1 MDAKDYQVVVIS
13 GGRGRG
19 LVHRTRDEI
28 PKCLLE
34 VCNKRLID
42 YCLELYERNGFEDF
56 VLLLG
61 HLSEK
66 VKEYVESSKYR
77 GKVRYSVEKDS
88 LGKGG
93 AIKYALD
100 NGTIDRRKPSI
111 ICYPDDVIVKQ
122 SLPTELVEYHERKGK
137 LATVVYTPRV
147 RLRYGSMEVDTDGLV
162 TDFEEKAWFPINVNV
177 GIYALNTKV
186 YGLVDELVD
195 LRKKPVDF
203 EGTVVKE
210 LVKRGELAGFPLESE
225 AWLPF
230 NDEKDYERGKAVLKS
245 LSENLF

>member
-1 MDAKDYQVVVIS
+1 VNIKDYQVVVIS

-19 LVHRTRDEI
+19 LVHRTKDEI

-42 YCLELYERNGFEDF
+42 YCLELYESNGFEDF

-66 VKEYVESSKYR
+66 VKEYIENSKYR
-77 GKVRYSVEKDS
+77 GKVRYSVEKEL

-100 NGTIDRRKPSI
+100 NGAIDRRRPCI
-111 ICYPDDVIVKQ
+111 ICYPDDVIIKQ
-122 SLPTELVEYHERKGK
+122 SLPVELVEYHERKGK
-137 LATVVYTPRV
+137 LATVVYTPRI
-147 RLRYGSMEVDTDGLV
+147 RLRYGSMIIDEEGLV
-162 TDFEEKAWFPINVNV
+162 KSFEEKAWFPINVNV
-177 GIYALNTKV
+177 GIYALNPKV
-186 YGLVDELVD
+186 YKIIDELID
-195 LRKKPVDF
+195 LRKRPVDF
-203 EGTVVKE
+203 ERTVVKE
-210 LVKRGELAGFPLESE
+210 LASRGELAGFPIEPE

-230 NDEKDYERGKAVLKS
+230 NDEKDFERGEAILKS
-245 LSENLF
+245 LGKNLF

>member
-1 MDAKDYQVVVIS
+1 MNAKDYQVVVIS

-61 HLSEK
+61 HLGEK
-66 VKEYVESSKYR
+66 VKEYVENSKYR
-77 GKVRYSVEKDS
+77 GKVRYSVEKEL

-93 AIKYALD
+93 AMKYALD
-100 NGTIDRRKPSI
+100 NGVIDRRKPCI
-111 ICYPDDVIVKQ
+111 VCYPDDVIVKQ
-122 SLPTELVEYHERKGK
+122 TLPTELIDYHERKGK

-147 RLRYGSMEVDTDGLV
+147 RLRYGSMIVDEEGLV
-162 TDFEEKAWFPINVNV
+162 KSFEEKAWFPINVNV
-177 GIYALNTKV
+177 GIYALNQKV
-186 YGLVDELVD
+186 YELVDELVD
-195 LRKKPVDF
+195 LSKKPVDF
-203 EGTVVKE
+203 ENTVVKE
-210 LVKRGELAGFPLESE
+210 LVKRNELAGFQIEPE

-230 NDEKDYERGKAVLKS
+230 NDEKDYERGEAVLKS
-245 LSENLF
+245 LSKNLF